1 MSFFSPE
8 RAPRSAYI
16 HWPFCPYKCHFCP
29 FVALA
34 SHDQFMQRYHEALT
48 KEIDSVVLNEHK
60 GTFLDT
66 IFFGGGT
73 PSTYP
78 NELLLDMFGILKKN
92 FTFDATTEITV
103 EVNPGT
109 VIPGQL
115 ELWKSLGINRLSIG
129 VQSLKDNVLKALNR
143 HQKAEDVYRL
153 LHDAQHHFDALSVD
167 LILGLPDVTHDEWK
181 DLMRKVVLWPVNHVS
196 VYFLTVHEHTPL
208 YFNVEKRKVILPC
221 DDTVVS
227 LYHWTCDMLAQH
239 GFEQYELS
247 NFARRGYESRH
258 NRAYWNRDTYY
269 GFGLGACSFDGIH
282 RFQNEKNLLKYMTH
296 SEKGESVISFCEK
309 LSAAQEYLEQI
320 MLGLRQ
326 RSGLPWDI
334 VLKPL
339 TEKEKKRVTA
349 VIKQLCD
356 DAFLIERE
364 GVLLLT
370 AAGLVVENQIIKRL
384 SLQE

>member
-34 SHDQFMQRYHEALT
+34 SHDQFMERYHLALT
-48 KEIDSVVLNEHK
+48 AEINKTVSTKNK

-78 NELLLDMFGILKKN
+78 NELLLDMFGILKEN
-92 FTFDATTEITV
+92 FTFNAATEISI

-129 VQSLKDNVLKALNR
+129 VQSLKDNVLKSLNR
-143 HQKAEDVYRL
+143 HQKAEDVYKL
-153 LHDAQHHFDALSVD
+153 LNEAQYHFDALSVD
-167 LILGLPDVTHDEWK
+167 LILGLPGVSHEEWK
-181 DLMRKVVLWPVNHVS
+181 DLMKKVVLWPINHVS
-196 VYFLTVHEHTPL
+196 VYFLTIHDHTPL
-208 YFNVEKRKVILPC
+208 YFKVEKKEVTLPC

-227 LYHWTCDMLAQH
+227 LYHWTCDILAKN

-258 NRAYWNRDTYY
+258 NSAYWNRDTYY
-269 GFGLGACSFDGIH
+269 AFGLGACSFDGTH
-282 RFQNEKNLLKYMTH
+282 RFQNEKNLLKYM
-296 SEKGESVISFCEK
+296 SNIEKGESVISFCEK
-309 LSAAQEYLEQI
+309 LTADQEHLEQI

-326 RSGLPWDI
+326 RSGLCWDK
-334 VLKPL
+334 LLNPFD
-339 TEKEKKRVTA
+339 EKKRKK
-349 VIKQLCD
+349 VIEIAQQLCQ
-356 DAFLIERE
+356 DAFLVERK
-364 GVLLLT
+364 GALLLT
-370 AAGLVVENQIIKRL
+370 PAGLVVENQIIRRL